1 MRTVFFVVL
10 DGLGDDPIPDL
21 DGRTPLEAASTPH
34 LDRAAAEGA
43 VGICTTVG
51 EGIAPES
58 DIAVMS
64 LLGYDPTV
72 DHPGRGP
79 IEAVG
84 AGVEVED
91 GDLAWRC
98 NFATVDEWPN
108 LSDRR
113 AGRDITSEEAG
124 ALAAEIVERV
134 DLENA
139 EFVFRSTVGHRAVL
153 RIRDSRGPLG
163 GDIGNTDP
171 AYERRGS
178 LGIALEDYPWEVQ
191 QARAV
196 DPSDEAALR
205 GAMLTNLF
213 TRAAHEVLTGS
224 ETNRRR
230 KDEGKLPA
238 NVVLCRDAG
247 DHVPHLRQIG
257 DVYQAGFGC
266 FVEMPVEAGIAEV
279 TGMQQV
285 PVGDQPA
292 DPDERYE
299 LWAQLAME
307 AAADHDVL
315 YVHIKGPDVPAH
327 DGRWKDKLEI
337 IEAID
342 RSFFGRL
349 ETEPGLLLVTAD
361 HATSCVRAA
370 HTDQPVPLLLRGPGV
385 EADEIEEFAEA
396 TAGKGSLGHRQGR
409 DLMPWVV
416 DRARRSDT

>member
-1 MRTVFFVVL
+1 MRTVYFVVL
-10 DGLGDDPIPDL
+10 DGLGDEPIPDL
-21 DGRTPLEAASTPH
+21 AGRTPLEAASTPH

-79 IEAVG
+79 VEAVG
-84 AGVEVED
+84 AGVEVRD

-98 NFATVDEWPN
+98 NFATVDDWP
-108 LSDRR
+108 LLVDRR
-113 AGRDITSEEAG
+113 AGRDLTSSEAE
-124 ALAAEIVERV
+124 ALAEEIMTRVE
-134 DLENA
+134 LEDA
-139 EFVFRSTVGHRAVL
+139 DVVFRPTVGHRGVL
-153 RIRDSRGPLG
+153 RIRDPRGPLA

-178 LGIALEDYPWEVQ
+178 LGIALEEYPWEIQ
-191 QARAV
+191 DAEAV
-196 DPSDEAALR
+196 DPSDEAARR

-213 TRAAHEVLTGS
+213 TRAAHEALQDS
-224 ETNRRR
+224 EVNRRR
-230 KDEGKLPA
+230 RDEGKLPA

-257 DVYQAGFGC
+257 EVYDARFGC
-266 FVEMPVEAGIAEV
+266 LVEMPVEAGIADV
-279 TGMQQV
+279 TGMKPV
-285 PVGDQPA
+285 PVGDQPE
-292 DPDERYE
+292 DPDDRYE
-299 LWAQLAME
+299 LWAQVAME
-307 AAADHDVL
+307 AAGDHDVL
-315 YVHIKGPDVPAH
+315 YIHIKGPDVPAH

-349 ETEPGLLLVTAD
+349 DTGPGLLLVTAD
-361 HATSCVRAA
+361 HATSSVRAA
-370 HTDQPVPLLLRGPGV
+370 HTDEPVPLLVRGPGV
-385 EADEIEEFAEA
+385 EPDDVDDFAES
-396 TAGKGSLGHRQGR
+396 TAGRGALGHRHGM
-409 DLMPWVV
+409 DLMPWIVGL
-416 DRARRSDT
+416 ARRGDG